1 MKFLWTILF
10 HFSSCFIKCIFPCI
24 YGLFGTFHSSFR
36 SVFVHHV
43 PFKCHKICHKNCHNE
58 KSYHLV
64 KTTAFWFYPI
74 SRFLRSCSFP
84 CNICKTC
91 SFRCHL
97 KNHFHDFCSL
107 RIYFQPSI
115 FSFFIAISGIYRKA
129 CTISRS
135 CLQCWWNF
143 LNRIKLFFLQ
153 IFLYYIIHTWNQIH
167 STVKSK

>member
-1 MKFLWTILF
+1 MKFLWTIFF

-43 PFKCHKICHKNCHNE
+43 PFKCHKICHKNCHKKKLLPGKDNSFLIL
-58 KSYHLV
+58 SY
-64 KTTAFWFYPI
+64 
-74 SRFLRSCSFP
+74 
-84 CNICKTC
+84 
-91 SFRCHL
+91 
-97 KNHFHDFCSL
+97 FHDFCSL

-153 IFLYYIIHTWNQIH
+153 IFLYYIIHTWNQIY